1 MQSMDSKEQTY
12 VSIDKVVQES
22 TNIQEVRR
30 LEEAVV
36 KQQFNNYHKD
46 DKTSFNVP
54 FDIKVMPGFDM
65 VVDLNWYPNQQ
76 EAKKIQE
83 NKEPDHQVEVIS
95 PN

>member
-36 KQQFNNYHKD
+36 K
-46 DKTSFNVP
+46 
-54 FDIKVMPGFDM
+54 
-65 VVDLNWYPNQQ
+65 
-76 EAKKIQE
+76 
-83 NKEPDHQVEVIS
+83 
-95 PN
+95 